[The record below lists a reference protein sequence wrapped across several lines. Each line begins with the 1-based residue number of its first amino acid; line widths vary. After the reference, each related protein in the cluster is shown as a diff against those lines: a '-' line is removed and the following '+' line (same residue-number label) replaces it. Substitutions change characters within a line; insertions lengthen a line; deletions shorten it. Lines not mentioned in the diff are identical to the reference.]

1 MITAANRIKELK
13 DRINTFR
20 RTETARKVGR
30 WTRRLVVFA
39 ILAVIG
45 WNLWSIGWGE
55 VLRSLPV
62 HPGYYFIFVLLYLSL
77 PVAEVLIYRQLWQFR
92 PASGFRVFLNKRVYN
107 NEVIGYSGEFYLY
120 LWAKRKLGLSGERVM
135 KDVRDS
141 NILSALV
148 SYLVA
153 LTLVAIL
160 VFVGAV
166 ELEAWFGEVDR
177 LLLVVA
183 GVVTV
188 ILAVVLL
195 QFRRHLF
202 SMPKMTALRIF
213 GIYVFRFVFHH
224 AGLAVMWMLVIPGV
238 PFTIWLTFIAMYV
251 VINRLPFFPSKDLV
265 FALAG
270 IEMAGVVGINP
281 AEVAGMLLVY
291 SALNKIVNM
300 ILFSVLSLK
309 KEKESLSETS

>member
-1 MITAANRIKELK
+1 MITAAHRIKELK

-20 RTETARKVGR
+20 RSETARKLGR

-45 WNLWSIGWGE
+45 WNLWSLGWGE
-55 VLRSLPV
+55 VLRSLPM
-62 HPGYYFIFVLLYLSL
+62 HPGYYLIFVLLYFSL
-77 PVAEVLIYRQLWQFR
+77 PVAEVLIYRQIWQF
-92 PASGFRVFLNKRVYN
+92 PTASGFRVFLNKRVYN

-120 LWAKRKLGLSGERVM
+120 LWAKRKLGLPGEQVM
-135 KDVRDS
+135 KAVRDS

-153 LTLVAIL
+153 LTLVGIL
-160 VFVGAV
+160 VFGGVV
-166 ELEAWFGEVDR
+166 DLEVWFGEIDR
-177 LLLVVA
+177 LLAAAA
-183 GVVTV
+183 GVVSV
-188 ILAVVLL
+188 ILVVVLI

-202 SMPKMTALRIF
+202 SLPRMIALRIF

-224 AGLAVMWMLVIPGV
+224 AGLAVMWMLVMPGAPLTV
-238 PFTIWLTFIAMYV
+238 WMTFIAMYV

-270 IEMAGVVGINP
+270 IEMAGIVGINP

-309 KEKESLSETS
+309 KEKESLTETT